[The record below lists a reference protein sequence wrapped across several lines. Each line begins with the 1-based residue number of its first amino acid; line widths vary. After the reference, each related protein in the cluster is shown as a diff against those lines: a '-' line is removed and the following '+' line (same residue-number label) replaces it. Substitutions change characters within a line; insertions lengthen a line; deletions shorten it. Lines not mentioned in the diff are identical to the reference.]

1 MKTSLIGLFGRYATV
16 GVLNTLVHWLVF
28 FGLIE
33 LLAMST
39 AWANLS
45 AFCVAV
51 TFSFFMNAHFTFS
64 AQATGKRYLLFIVFM
79 GALSFGIGWLTDQLG
94 LLPLVALVSFSF
106 LSLVLGFL
114 YSRYVVFAE
123 N

>member
-28 FGLIE
+28 VGLIG

-51 TFSFFMNAHFTFS
+51 TFSFFVNADFTFS
-64 AQATGKRYLLFIVFM
+64 APATGKRYLLFVVFM
-79 GALSFGIGWLTDQLG
+79 GALGFGIGWLTDQDG
-94 LLPLVALVSFSF
+94 FVPLVASVCFYL
-106 LSLVLGFL
+106 L
-114 YSRYVVFAE
+114 
-123 N
+123 